1 MLKLFKIHI
10 IFTVFTISILA
21 QSSGRDSV
29 FTDEILVESNRV
41 KMTTSRAPNKIQV
54 IDSKLLGSMNSS
66 RLNDALEMSDASF
79 IKDYGF
85 NSGIKIISLNA
96 TQSEH
101 TLILLNGIRLNS
113 RQNAQVDL
121 SLYDLDNA
129 SRIEISKGGSSA
141 LYGSE
146 AIGGVIN
153 IVTQKTDLSKP
164 FSFNLKAILGSYG
177 LRKFYGK
184 ISNYFDLG
192 IDKSISYNVSYS
204 DERAENNYEY
214 YFKSGLTEVRKERE
228 NSAFNSQVFNFN
240 GEYIANDE
248 TSWKILAS
256 YSHFDRGV
264 PGVDLGYSP
273 GTAKQ
278 IDYNF
283 ISGIVYENELSD
295 ELFIKHSLSY
305 KYQHQKYF
313 DTTTFNLPVKIDS
326 YYRLFSGGS
335 SSVLSYLPSNVFNL
349 ETGIELNFDKIV
361 SNETDTGSAT
371 LFSVFTAAKYELKN
385 RFIPGVIIYPSVRY
399 DYYSNINEKNVVTG
413 KFGVNIKPFKQIKL
427 NIKSSVGNN
436 FRAPTFN
443 ELYWKNLGNK
453 NLKPERSISFDAGVL
468 YQFKTFLQNEIELSY
483 FNVNTTDRIVWTPV
497 SGIWRPIN
505 VGKVTSSGIE
515 VSFKS
520 ELISNKGLNLSL
532 SLNYSYGTA
541 IKKNSDFPGDPSYNK
556 QMIYIPKEMIKT
568 AFMFNYLTTSKL
580 LKLVSFNLFYR
591 FATRRYMNFENTVF
605 EPRYDVLDANMNF
618 GLSAFS
624 SELNLKIIVNNVFDE
639 DYKVISGYPM
649 PLRNYKFEISY
660 KY

>member
-1 MLKLFKIHI
+1 MLKSSQILI
-10 IFTVFTISILA
+10 ILAIFNISILA
-21 QSSGRDSV
+21 QSTGRDSV
-29 FTDEILVESNRV
+29 VTDEILVESNRV
-41 KMTTSRAPNKIQV
+41 KMTTSLAPNKIQV
-54 IDSKLLGSMNSS
+54 IESKLLGSLNGS
-66 RLNDALEMSDASF
+66 RLNDALEMSDALF

-153 IVTQKTDLSKP
+153 IVSQKTDLSKP
-164 FSFNLKAILGSYG
+164 FGFKLKASLGSYG

-184 ISNYFDLG
+184 ISNAFDLG
-192 IDKSISYNVSYS
+192 IDRSISYNASYS

-214 YFKSGLTEVRKERE
+214 YLKSGFTETRKERE
-228 NSAFNSQVFNFN
+228 NAAFKSQVFNFN
-240 GEYIANDE
+240 SEYVIEDE
-248 TSWKILAS
+248 TSWKLMAS
-256 YSHFDRGV
+256 YSHFERGA
-264 PGVDLGYSP
+264 PGVDLGYTTGS
-273 GTAKQ
+273 AKQ
-278 IDYNF
+278 VDYNF
-283 ISGIVYENELSD
+283 ISGIEYENEFSD
-295 ELFIKHSLSY
+295 ELFVKHSLSY

-313 DTTTFNLPVKIDS
+313 DTTTFSLPVRIDS
-326 YYRLFSGGS
+326 YYKLHSTGS
-335 SSVLSYLPSNVFNL
+335 SSILSYLPSDAFNL
-349 ETGIELNFDKIV
+349 ETGVELNFDKII

-371 LFSVFTAAKYELKN
+371 LFSFFSAAKYEIKS
-385 RFIPGVIIYPSVRY
+385 RIVPSVIFYPSARY

-413 KFGVNIKPFKQIKL
+413 KLGVNIKPFKQIEF
-427 NIKSSVGNN
+427 NIKSSFGNN
-436 FRAPTFN
+436 FSAPTFN

-453 NLKPERSISFDAGVL
+453 NLKPERSISFDAGL
-468 YQFKTFLQNEIELSY
+468 IYRFKTLLQNEIELSY
-483 FNVNTTDRIVWTPV
+483 YNINTTDRIVWTPV

-505 VGKVTSSGIE
+505 VGKVTSGGIE
-515 VSFKS
+515 ASFKS
-520 ELISNKGLNLSL
+520 ELISSKGVNLYL
-532 SLNYSYGTA
+532 SFNYSYGTA
-541 IKKNSDFPGDPSYNK
+541 TKKNMDFPGDPSYNK

-591 FATRRYMNFENTVF
+591 FATRRYMDFENTVF
-605 EPRYDVLDANMNF
+605 APRYDVLDANI
-618 GLSAFS
+618 GLGFAAFN
-624 SELNLKIIVNNVFDE
+624 SEFNLKFAVNNLFNE
-639 DYKVISGYPM
+639 DYQVISGYPM